1 MGWDRMGWDGMGW
14 DDRGLMG
21 QGLWDMN
28 VNVSVWELA
37 MFGTAA
43 GGDSARLTDPLGEE
57 PAMTHEEDWVHFG
70 IKS

>member
-1 MGWDRMGWDGMGW
+1 MEGKGFDGS
-14 DDRGLMG
+14 
-21 QGLWDMN
+21 GLWDMN
-28 VNVSVWELA
+28 VNVNFWELA

-43 GGDSARLTDPLGEE
+43 GGDGARLTDPLGKE